1 MNKDDLKAV
10 KIVAFGLGVAVAI
23 VLFWFFAFIY

>member
-1 MNKDDLKAV
+1 MDKHDFDAV
-10 KIVAFGLGVAVAI
+10 KTVAFGLGVAVAI